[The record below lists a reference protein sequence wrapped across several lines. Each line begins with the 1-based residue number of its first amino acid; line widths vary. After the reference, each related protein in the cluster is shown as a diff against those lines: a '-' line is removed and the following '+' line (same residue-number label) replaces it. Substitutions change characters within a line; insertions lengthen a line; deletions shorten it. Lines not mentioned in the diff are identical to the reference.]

1 MTGLS
6 IGEVAKRAGVRPSA
20 LRYYE
25 QIGLLPPQLRSHGQR
40 RYDPRVFNRL
50 AVIAHARR
58 AGFTIAETRRLVAG
72 FGEDVPASTRWEEI
86 ARAKER
92 ELDALV
98 DRIHEMRQ
106 ALQATRQYRCDTLDD
121 CGRRMRQAVSR

>member
-6 IGEVAKRAGVRPSA
+6 IGEVAERIGLRPSA

-25 QIGLLPPQLRSHGQR
+25 QVGLLPPPLRRSGQR
-40 RYDPRVFNRL
+40 RYDPGVLNRL
-50 AVIAHARR
+50 AVIAQARR

-72 FGEDVPASTRWEEI
+72 FPADVPASRRWLDL
-86 ARAKER
+86 AREKER

-98 DRIHEMRQ
+98 DRINDMRR
-106 ALQATRQYRCDTLDD
+106 AVRAARQCTCDTLDE
-121 CGRRMRQAVSR
+121 CGRRLRRHS